1 MKNFF
6 IILSMKILN
15 LILKIC
21 HKNGGNFLGKIAYD
35 WNPEIFKYFK
45 VNCPVIAV
53 SATNGK
59 TMTNNCIGYT
69 LKTAENKVV
78 SNVEGNN
85 METGILSTILKNCTL
100 TGKIKADYLVFE
112 VDESYIPVVFKDFRL
127 DTLVIL
133 NFFRDQ
139 LDRNGEVES
148 LILRINEFLKTYTGN
163 LILNN
168 DDPNVARLGQAN
180 PNNENVYYYSVEKY
194 QFATEQIK
202 EAGEGKFC
210 PFCKTR
216 LEYEYYQYSHVG
228 KFKCPNCNFGDNKIY
243 KLATNVDLK
252 NRCFDIDGDT
262 YKING
267 NSIYLIY
274 NYTAV
279 YSVCSLY
286 GISNDVV
293 KKAFSTFALNNGRLE
308 EIKINGVPTIINL
321 AKNPTGSNVS
331 LRILNED
338 DSEKE
343 LLFVLNDNIADGFDV
358 SWIWDINFNNLNN
371 VSRIITSGTRAY
383 DIAIRIK
390 TSGFPAEKIE
400 PYLNLEDAVKAF
412 YKTDVKKYVI
422 ANYTSL
428 QPTRHELK
436 KFDEI
441 NKNNNATDVG
451 TSDISKKEEIK
462 ANVKN
467 SEIDTKEALQSIDNT
482 DNSENQDNKEKSIKI
497 LYLYPDML
505 ELYGDYGNIQ
515 VLKYRIES
523 RGYKAIIDRYSIGN
537 AAPNFND
544 YDIVFAGG
552 GADNEQSILA
562 EDLVKYKDNIKDA
575 VNNGVFFLLICGA
588 YQLFG
593 KYYKGVEGN
602 IIPGLEVF
610 DYYTVA
616 NPDRKKRCIGNI
628 VIDATLDANINI
640 KKSANS
646 NEYSSDN
653 IDTLNLKTKVI
664 GFENHGGQTFDIS
677 NSFGNVLFGNGNK
690 FGDSEEGFFE
700 NNVIATYLHG
710 PLLSKNPELCD
721 YIIKYCL
728 NRKYN
733 ENIKLTPLNDE
744 FENLCRE
751 QLLNRFLEKN

>member
-6 IILSMKILN
+6 IILAMKILN

-21 HKNGGNFLGKIAYD
+21 HKNGGNFLGKIAFD

-69 LKTAENKVV
+69 LKTAGKKVV

-85 METGILSTILKNCTL
+85 METGILSTILKKCTL

-180 PNNENVYYYSVEKY
+180 PSNSNIYYFSVDKY
-194 QFATEQIK
+194 KFATEKIK

-228 KFKCPNCNFGDNKIY
+228 KFKCPNCNFGDNEIY

-252 NRCFDIDGDT
+252 NRCFDIDGNT

-279 YSVCSLY
+279 YTVCSLY
-286 GISNDVV
+286 DISNDVV

-308 EIKINGVPTIINL
+308 EITIHGVPTIINL

-338 DSEKE
+338 DSQKE

-371 VSRIITSGTRAY
+371 VSRIVTSGTRAY

-400 PYLNLEDAVKAF
+400 PYLNLEDAVKAL

-436 KFDEI
+436 KFDEM
-441 NKNNNATDVG
+441 NKNNNVADTN
-451 TSDISKKEEIK
+451 TNTNDIFK
-462 ANVKN
+462 VKN
-467 SEIDTKEALQSIDNT
+467 PEVYAKEISQNIEDLQL
-482 DNSENQDNKEKSIKI
+482 QDNEEKSIKI

-523 RGYKAIIDRYSIGN
+523 RGYKAIIDRYSIGDM
-537 AAPNFND
+537 APNFND

-562 EDLVKYKDNIKDA
+562 EDLVKYKENIKEA

-628 VIDATLDANINI
+628 VIDANLR
-640 KKSANS
+640 SS
-646 NEYSSDN
+646 NNDTDSSESN
-653 IDTLNLKTKVI
+653 TKTKVI

-690 FGDSEEGFFE
+690 FGDSEEGFFKD
-700 NNVIATYLHG
+700 NVIATYLHG

-728 NRKYN
+728 DRKYN
-733 ENIKLTPLNDE
+733 ENITLESLNDE

-751 QLLNRFLEKN
+751 QLLNRFLG

>member
-6 IILSMKILN
+6 IILAMKILN

-21 HKNGGNFLGKIAYD
+21 HKNGGNFLGKIAFD
-35 WNPEIFKYFK
+35 LNPEIFKYFK

-69 LKTAENKVV
+69 LKTAGNKVV

-148 LILRINEFLKTYTGN
+148 LILRINEFLKTYNGN

-168 DDPNVARLGQAN
+168 DDPNVARLGHAN
-180 PNNENVYYYSVEKY
+180 PDNSNVYYFSVDKY
-194 QFATEQIK
+194 KFATEQIK

-228 KFKCPNCNFGDNKIY
+228 KFKCPNCNFGDNEIY

-252 NRCFDIDGDT
+252 NRCFDIDGNT

-286 GISNDVV
+286 DISNDIV
-293 KKAFSTFALNNGRLE
+293 KKSFSTFALNNGRLE
-308 EIKINGVPTIINL
+308 EIKIHGVPTIINL

-400 PYLNLEDAVKAF
+400 PYLNLEDAVNAF

-436 KFDEI
+436 KFDEM
-441 NKNNNATDVG
+441 NKNNDITDVE
-451 TSDISKKEEIK
+451 TSDISKVENTEFGAKEIVQ
-462 ANVKN
+462 NVDTLDILQAQN
-467 SEIDTKEALQSIDNT
+467 SED
-482 DNSENQDNKEKSIKI
+482 KSIKI

-523 RGYKAIIDRYSIGN
+523 RGYKAIIDRYSIGD

-562 EDLVKYKDNIKDA
+562 EDLVKYKDNIKEA

-628 VIDATLDANINI
+628 VIDATLGSNINI
-640 KKSANS
+640 KKSANA
-646 NEYSSDN
+646 NDDSSDN
-653 IDTLNLKTKVI
+653 IENLNLKTKVI

-721 YIIKYCL
+721 FIIKYCL
-728 NRKYN
+728 DRKYN
-733 ENIKLTPLNDE
+733 ENIELVPLNDE

-751 QLLNRFLEKN
+751 QLLNRFLEK

>member
-6 IILSMKILN
+6 IILAMKILN

-21 HKNGGNFLGKIAYD
+21 HKNGGNFLGKIAFD

-69 LKTAENKVV
+69 LKTAGKKVV

-180 PNNENVYYYSVEKY
+180 PSNSNIYYFSVDKY
-194 QFATEQIK
+194 KFATEKIK

-228 KFKCPNCNFGDNKIY
+228 KFKCPNCNFGDNEIY

-252 NRCFDIDGDT
+252 NRCFDIDGNT

-279 YSVCSLY
+279 YTVCSLY
-286 GISNDVV
+286 DISNDVV

-308 EIKINGVPTIINL
+308 EIAIHGVPTIINL

-338 DSEKE
+338 DSQKE

-371 VSRIITSGTRAY
+371 VSRIVTSGTRAY

-400 PYLNLEDAVKAF
+400 PYLSLADAVKAL

-436 KFDEI
+436 KFDEM
-441 NKNNNATDVG
+441 NKNNITYVE
-451 TSDISKKEEIK
+451 ISQKEEIK
-462 ANVKN
+462 TDVENAEV
-467 SEIDTKEALQSIDNT
+467 DTKEIFQNIEDSH
-482 DNSENQDNKEKSIKI
+482 SQDNEEKSIKI

-523 RGYKAIIDRYSIGN
+523 RGYKAIIDRYSIGD
-537 AAPNFND
+537 ATPDFNN

-562 EDLVKYKDNIKDA
+562 EDLVKYKENIKEA

-602 IIPGLEVF
+602 IIPGLEIF

-628 VIDATLDANINI
+628 VIDANL
-640 KKSANS
+640 KSS
-646 NEYSSDN
+646 NNDTDSSESK
-653 IDTLNLKTKVI
+653 TKTKVI

-690 FGDSEEGFFE
+690 FGDAEEGFFN

-728 NRKYN
+728 DRKYN
-733 ENIKLTPLNDE
+733 ENVVLESLNDE

-751 QLLNRFLEKN
+751 QLLNRFLG

>member
-6 IILSMKILN
+6 IILAMKILN

-21 HKNGGNFLGKIAYD
+21 HKNGGNFLGKIAFD

-45 VNCPVIAV
+45 VKCPVIAV

-69 LKTAENKVV
+69 LKTAGYKVV

-148 LILRINEFLKTYTGN
+148 LILRINEFLKTYNGN
-163 LILNN
+163 LVLNN

-180 PNNENVYYYSVEKY
+180 PSNQNVYYFSVDKY
-194 QFATEQIK
+194 QFATEEIK

-228 KFKCPNCNFGDNKIY
+228 KFKCPNCNFGDNEIY

-252 NRCFDIDGDT
+252 NRCFDIDGNT

-286 GISNDVV
+286 NISNDVV
-293 KKAFSTFALNNGRLE
+293 KKSFSTFALNNGRLE

-338 DSEKE
+338 DSEKD

-371 VSRIITSGTRAY
+371 VSRIVTSGTRAY

-390 TSGFPAEKIE
+390 TSGFPVEKIE
-400 PYLNLEDAVKAF
+400 PYLNLEEAIKAL
-412 YKTDVKKYVI
+412 YKTNIKKYVI

-441 NKNNNATDVG
+441 CQNNLENVCNDNISSDLNVSEMSQQKNDKT
-451 TSDISKKEEIK
+451 
-462 ANVKN
+462 N
-467 SEIDTKEALQSIDNT
+467 S
-482 DNSENQDNKEKSIKI
+482 DNSDCLKI

-523 RGYKAIIDRYSIGN
+523 RGYKAIIDRYSIGD

-562 EDLVKYKDNIKDA
+562 NDLIKYKDNIKEA

-628 VIDATLDANINI
+628 VIDANL
-640 KKSANS
+640 SSS
-646 NEYSSDN
+646 ND
-653 IDTLNLKTKVI
+653 IIKTKVI

-677 NSFGNVLFGNGNK
+677 ASFGNVLFGNGNK
-690 FGDSEEGFFE
+690 FGDSEEGFFQ

-728 NRKYN
+728 DRRYN
-733 ENIKLTPLNDE
+733 ENVILEPLNDE

-751 QLLNRFLEKN
+751 QLLKRFLEK

>member
-6 IILSMKILN
+6 IILAMKILN

-21 HKNGGNFLGKIAYD
+21 HKNGGNFLGKIAFD

-45 VNCPVIAV
+45 VKCPVIAV

-69 LKTAENKVV
+69 LKTAGYKVV

-148 LILRINEFLKTYTGN
+148 LILRINKFLKTYNGN
-163 LILNN
+163 LVLNN

-180 PNNENVYYYSVEKY
+180 PSNQNVYYFSVDKY
-194 QFATEQIK
+194 QFATEEIK

-228 KFKCPNCNFGDNKIY
+228 KFKCPNCNFGDNEIY

-252 NRCFDIDGDT
+252 NRCFDIDGNT

-286 GISNDVV
+286 NISNDVV
-293 KKAFSTFALNNGRLE
+293 KKSFSTFALNNGRLE

-338 DSEKE
+338 DSEKD

-371 VSRIITSGTRAY
+371 VSRIVTSGTRAY

-390 TSGFPAEKIE
+390 TSGFPVEKIE
-400 PYLNLEDAVKAF
+400 PYLNLEDAIKAL
-412 YKTDVKKYVI
+412 YRTSVKKYVI

-441 NKNNNATDVG
+441 CQNNLENVCNDNISSDLNVSEMFQQKNDKT
-451 TSDISKKEEIK
+451 
-462 ANVKN
+462 N
-467 SEIDTKEALQSIDNT
+467 S
-482 DNSENQDNKEKSIKI
+482 DNSDCLKI

-523 RGYKAIIDRYSIGN
+523 RGYKAIIDRYSIGD

-562 EDLVKYKDNIKDA
+562 NDLIKYKDNIKEA

-628 VIDATLDANINI
+628 VIDANL
-640 KKSANS
+640 SSS
-646 NEYSSDN
+646 ND
-653 IDTLNLKTKVI
+653 IIKTKVI

-677 NSFGNVLFGNGNK
+677 ASFGNVLFGNGNK
-690 FGDSEEGFFE
+690 FGDSEEGFFQ

-728 NRKYN
+728 DRRYN
-733 ENIKLTPLNDE
+733 ENVILEPLNDE

-751 QLLNRFLEKN
+751 QLLKRFLEK

>member
-15 LILKIC
+15 MILKIC

-69 LKTAENKVV
+69 LKTAGKKIV

-85 METGILSTILKNCTL
+85 METGIISTILKNCTL

-148 LILRINEFLKTYTGN
+148 LILRINEFLKTYNGN

-180 PNNENVYYYSVEKY
+180 PSNKNIYYFSVDKY

-210 PFCKTR
+210 PFCKTK

-228 KFKCPNCNFGDNKIY
+228 KFKCPNCNFGDNEIY

-252 NRCFDIDGDT
+252 NRCFDIEGNT

-286 GISNDVV
+286 SISNDVV

-308 EIKINGVPTIINL
+308 EIKINNVQTIINL

-390 TSGFPAEKIE
+390 TSGFPTEKIE
-400 PYLNLEDAVKAF
+400 PYLNLADAVKAL

-428 QPTRHELK
+428 QPTRHELR
-436 KFDEI
+436 KFGET
-441 NKNNNATDVG
+441 NKNNIVENIAVTNQENDNN
-451 TSDISKKEEIK
+451 ISS
-462 ANVKN
+462 N
-467 SEIDTKEALQSIDNT
+467 IDTIRQSNET
-482 DNSENQDNKEKSIKI
+482 NSDCPNCLKI

-523 RGYKAIIDRYSIGN
+523 RGYQAVIDRYSIGDD
-537 AAPNFND
+537 APNFND

-562 EDLVKYKDNIKDA
+562 EDLVKYKENIQEA
-575 VNNGVFFLLICGA
+575 VQNGVFFLLICGA

-628 VIDATLDANINI
+628 VIDAN
-640 KKSANS
+640 
-646 NEYSSDN
+646 
-653 IDTLNLKTKVI
+653 LNDLKTKVI
-664 GFENHGGQTFDIS
+664 GFENHGGQTFNIS
-677 NSFGNVLFGNGNK
+677 NSFGKVLFGNGNK
-690 FGDSEEGFFE
+690 FGDSEEGFFK

-728 NRKYN
+728 DRKYN
-733 ENIKLTPLNDE
+733 ENVSLKPLNDK
-744 FENLCRE
+744 FESSCRN
-751 QLLNRFLEKN
+751 QLLDRFLKEDKLN

>member
-6 IILSMKILN
+6 IILAMKILN

-21 HKNGGNFLGKIAYD
+21 HKNGGNFLGKIAFD

-69 LKTAENKVV
+69 LKTAGNKVV

-148 LILRINEFLKTYTGN
+148 LILRINDFLKTYNGN

-180 PNNENVYYYSVEKY
+180 PSNNNIYYFSVDKY
-194 QFATEQIK
+194 KFATEKIK

-228 KFKCPNCNFGDNKIY
+228 KFKCPNCNFGDNEIY

-252 NRCFDIDGDT
+252 NRCFDIDGNT

-286 GISNDVV
+286 DISNDVV

-308 EIKINGVPTIINL
+308 EITIHGVPTIINL

-338 DSEKE
+338 DAQKE

-371 VSRIITSGTRAY
+371 VSRIVTSGTRAY

-400 PYLNLEDAVKAF
+400 PYFNLEDAVKAL

-436 KFDEI
+436 KFDEM
-441 NKNNNATDVG
+441 NKNNNVTD
-451 TSDISKKEEIK
+451 TNTNTNDIFK
-462 ANVKN
+462 VKN
-467 SEIDTKEALQSIDNT
+467 HEVDAKEISQNFEDSQS
-482 DNSENQDNKEKSIKI
+482 QDNEEKSIKI

-523 RGYKAIIDRYSIGN
+523 RGYKAIIDRYSIGDG
-537 AAPNFND
+537 APNFND

-562 EDLVKYKDNIKDA
+562 KDLVKYKENIKEA

-628 VIDATLDANINI
+628 VIDANLR
-640 KKSANS
+640 SS
-646 NEYSSDN
+646 NNYTDSSESN
-653 IDTLNLKTKVI
+653 TKTKVI

-690 FGDSEEGFFE
+690 FGDSEEGFFKD
-700 NNVIATYLHG
+700 NVIATYLHG

-733 ENIKLTPLNDE
+733 ENITLESLNDE

-751 QLLNRFLEKN
+751 QLLNRFLG

>member
-6 IILSMKILN
+6 IILAMKILN

-45 VNCPVIAV
+45 VSCPVIAV

-69 LKTAENKVV
+69 LKTAGNKIV

-148 LILRINEFLKTYTGN
+148 LILRINEFLKTYNGN

-180 PNNENVYYYSVEKY
+180 PSNKNIYYFSVDKY

-210 PFCKTR
+210 PFCKTK

-228 KFKCPNCNFGDNKIY
+228 KFKCPNCNFGDNEIY
-243 KLATNVDLK
+243 KLATNVDLR
-252 NRCFDIDGDT
+252 NRCFNIEGNT

-308 EIKINGVPTIINL
+308 EIKINGVQTIINL

-338 DSEKE
+338 DDEKE

-383 DIAIRIK
+383 DIAIRIN
-390 TSGFPAEKIE
+390 TSGFPAENIE
-400 PYLNLEDAVKAF
+400 PYLNLEDAVKAL

-428 QPTRHELK
+428 QPTRHELR
-436 KFDEI
+436 KFGET
-441 NKNNNATDVG
+441 NKNNIVENIAVTNQENDNN
-451 TSDISKKEEIK
+451 ISS
-462 ANVKN
+462 N
-467 SEIDTKEALQSIDNT
+467 IDTIRQSNET
-482 DNSENQDNKEKSIKI
+482 NSDCPNCLKI

-523 RGYKAIIDRYSIGN
+523 RGYQAIIDRYSIGDD
-537 AAPNFND
+537 APNFND

-562 EDLVKYKDNIKDA
+562 EDLVKYKENIQEA
-575 VNNGVFFLLICGA
+575 VQNGVFFLLICGA

-593 KYYKGVEGN
+593 KYYKGVDGN

-628 VIDATLDANINI
+628 VIDAN
-640 KKSANS
+640 
-646 NEYSSDN
+646 
-653 IDTLNLKTKVI
+653 LNDLKTKVI

-677 NSFGNVLFGNGNK
+677 NSFGKVLFGNGNK

-728 NRKYN
+728 DRKYN
-733 ENIKLTPLNDE
+733 ENVSLKPLNDK
-744 FENLCRE
+744 FESLCRN
-751 QLLNRFLEKN
+751 QLLDKFLKEDKLN